1 MIAETKFYGATGG
14 RKFVLALR
22 ERKREKAI
30 TPQTTLVDLTALV
43 VVQQQVTLH
52 E

>member
-22 ERKREKAI
+22 ERKRESHN
-30 TPQTTLVDLTALV
+30 TPDHPGGSDSFGGSATASYF
-43 VVQQQVTLH
+43 T
-52 E
+52 